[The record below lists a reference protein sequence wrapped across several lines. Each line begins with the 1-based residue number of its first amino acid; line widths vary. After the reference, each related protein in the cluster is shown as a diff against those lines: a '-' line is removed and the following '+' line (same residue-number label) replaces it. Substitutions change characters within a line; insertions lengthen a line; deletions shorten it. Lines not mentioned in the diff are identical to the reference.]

1 MTLLSYASVPES
13 RAAPTSTSTSPT
25 TVYVRVPIEMWNA
38 DPPSPPHRTWVQYI
52 VETFGARTFSLADR
66 SGRQTM
72 TGGESV

>member
-13 RAAPTSTSTSPT
+13 RAATTLTSTTT

-38 DPPSPPHRTWVQYI
+38 DPPSPPPHRTWVQYI
-52 VETFGARTFSLADR
+52 VDTFGARTFSLADR